1 MTNKKRKILLALFSI
16 VGGTFVGSVSS
27 ALMLFI
33 HYPDSDKNLGSFIQN
48 GIAAFL
54 FSPLSM
60 TIGIFPTFGFY
71 GWIHGATA
79 LFGMFL
85 AVTCLIFYFKTS
97 IQWIISLVTIGFALW
112 ASNNYLSWAAMMSV

>member
-1 MTNKKRKILLALFSI
+1 MTQKKSEILFALFS
-16 VGGTFVGSVSS
+16 VTGGTFVGSFLS
-27 ALMLFI
+27 ALMLYI
-33 HYPDSDKNLGSFIQN
+33 HYPDSDKSLEVFIQN

-54 FSPLSM
+54 FSPISM

-79 LFGMFL
+79 LLGMFL
-85 AVTCLIFYFKTS
+85 AVTCLICYFRTS
-97 IQWIISLVTIGFALW
+97 IQWILSLVIIGFALW